1 MQFELEKGKTFRGLI
16 DESQKGLFYK
26 HLRIVISN
34 MADNG
39 RALVVPISTVHSKTQ
54 LYDKSCI
61 LKKGEHSFLTEDQ
74 SYAFYARAEALSQ
87 RDLDELA
94 RYNKLIA
101 YEDVSPELLQRLQD
115 GARKSDQLPECL
127 MKYFDEF

>member
-16 DESQKGLFYK
+16 DESQKSLFYK

-39 RALVVPISTVHSKTQ
+39 RALVVPISTVHSRTQ

-61 LKKGEHSFLTEDQ
+61 LRKGEHSFLTEEK
-74 SYAFYARAEALSQ
+74 SYAFYGRAEALSQ

-94 RYNKLIA
+94 RHGKLIV
-101 YEDVSPELLQRLQD
+101 YEDVSEDLLKRLQE
-115 GARKSDQLPECL
+115 GARKSDQLPQYL

>member
-1 MQFELEKGKTFRGLI
+1 MQFELEKGKTFRGVT

-39 RALVVPISTVHSKTQ
+39 RALVIPISTVHSKTQ

-61 LKKGEHSFLTEDQ
+61 LYKGEHSFLTEEK
-74 SYAFYARAEALSQ
+74 SYAFYGRAEALNQ
-87 RDLDELA
+87 KDLDELS
-94 RYNKLIA
+94 RYGKLIV
-101 YEDVSPELLQRLQD
+101 YEDVSDDLLKRLQD
-115 GARKSDQLPECL
+115 GARKSDQLPQYL

>member
-1 MQFELEKGKTFRGLI
+1 MQFELEKGKSFRGLT

-26 HLRIVISN
+26 HLRIVISD
-34 MADNG
+34 MANNG
-39 RALVVPISTVHSKTQ
+39 RALVVPISTVHSQTQ

-61 LKKGEHSFLTEDQ
+61 LLKGEHSFLTEDK

-94 RYNKLIA
+94 KQHKLIA
-101 YEDVSPELLQRLQD
+101 YENVSPDLLKRLQD
-115 GARKSDQLPECL
+115 GARISDQLPEYL

>member
-1 MQFELEKGKTFRGLI
+1 MQFELEKGKTFRGVT

-39 RALVVPISTVHSKTQ
+39 RALVIPISTVHSKTQ

-61 LKKGEHSFLTEDQ
+61 LYKGEHSFLTEEK
-74 SYAFYARAEALSQ
+74 SYAFYGRAEALCQ
-87 RDLDELA
+87 KDLDELS
-94 RYNKLIA
+94 RYGKLIV
-101 YEDVSPELLQRLQD
+101 YEDVSDDLLKRLQD
-115 GARKSDQLPECL
+115 GARKSDQLPQYL

>member
-1 MQFELEKGKTFRGLI
+1 MQFELEKGKTFRGI
-16 DESQKGLFYK
+16 TDVSQKGSSYK

-39 RALVVPISTVHSKTQ
+39 RALVIPISTVHSETQ
-54 LYDKSCI
+54 RYDKSC
-61 LKKGEHSFLTEDQ
+61 LLLKGEHSFLTEDK

-87 RDLDELA
+87 NDIDELVK
-94 RYNKLIA
+94 YNKLIV
-101 YEDVSPELLQRLQD
+101 YEDVSPELLQRLQE
-115 GARKSDQLPECL
+115 GARKSDQLPEYL

>member
-1 MQFELEKGKTFRGLI
+1 MQFELEKGKTFRGVT
-16 DESQKGLFYK
+16 DESQKDLFYK

-39 RALVVPISTVHSKTQ
+39 RALVIPISTVHSKTQ

-61 LKKGEHSFLTEDQ
+61 LYKGEHSFLTEEK
-74 SYAFYARAEALSQ
+74 SYAFYGRAEALSQ
-87 RDLDELA
+87 KDLDELS
-94 RYNKLIA
+94 RYGKLIV
-101 YEDVSPELLQRLQD
+101 YEDVSDDLLKRLQD
-115 GARKSDQLPECL
+115 GARKSDQLPQYL

>member
-1 MQFELEKGKTFRGLI
+1 MQFELEKGKTFRGVT

-39 RALVVPISTVHSKTQ
+39 RALVIPISTVHSKTQ

-61 LKKGEHSFLTEDQ
+61 LYKGEHSFLTEEK
-74 SYAFYARAEALSQ
+74 SYAFYGRAEALSQ
-87 RDLDELA
+87 KDLDELS
-94 RYNKLIA
+94 RYGKLIV
-101 YEDVSPELLQRLQD
+101 YEDVSDDLLKRLQD
-115 GARKSDQLPECL
+115 GARKSDQLPQYL

>member
-1 MQFELEKGKTFRGLI
+1 MQFELEKGKTFRGVT

-39 RALVVPISTVHSKTQ
+39 RALVIPISTVHSKTQ

-61 LKKGEHSFLTEDQ
+61 LYKGEHSFLTEEK
-74 SYAFYARAEALSQ
+74 SYAFYGRAEALSQ
-87 RDLDELA
+87 KDLDELS
-94 RYNKLIA
+94 RYGKLIV
-101 YEDVSPELLQRLQD
+101 YEDVSDDLLKRLQD
-115 GARKSDQLPECL
+115 GARRSDQLPQYL